1 MFYIVK
7 IFGEGVL
14 EYFRSEENARKSL
27 WNDFIEV
34 CEWEYTEEELKALK
48 ESFDKDGWIDEFGY
62 VAEEEF
68 CD

>member
-34 CEWEYTEEELKALK
+34 CEGEYTEEELKALK

-62 VAEEEF
+62 IAEEEF
-68 CD
+68 RD